1 MDSLSPVLCLQ
12 KPIKIFHCHS
22 AGPRRRAGAGA
33 GTIFV
38 RAAAAATARL
48 GYEVEM
54 LTLEP
59 CAELRRFYPAAGRS
73 CAPQQLVQLG
83 SAASWAALALHS
95 SYTPHT
101 LHIPHTISRYYI
113 DIIDI
118 L

>member
-1 MDSLSPVLCLQ
+1 M
-12 KPIKIFHCHS
+12 
-22 AGPRRRAGAGA
+22 AAGA

-113 DIIDI
+113 DII